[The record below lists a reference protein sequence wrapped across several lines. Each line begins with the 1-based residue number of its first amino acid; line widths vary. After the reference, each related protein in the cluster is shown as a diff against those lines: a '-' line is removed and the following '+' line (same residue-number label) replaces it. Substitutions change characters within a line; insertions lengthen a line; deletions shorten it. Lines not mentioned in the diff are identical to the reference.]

1 MSKATVKPSSSFLK
15 KKKQNSGLYIENVRV
30 KSCVGIKM
38 RKSSTSAK
46 SGTFSPEFRNRT
58 VFAAVAPET
67 ATPTPAPTPAA
78 ATSTSPTT
86 PILFDLSSFDRS
98 FDVDGDGFLQQR
110 PPGYIGPPAP
120 TLSEYTDGLFPDDR
134 RGRYYKAFCRAAARW
149 AHFLKFTPEMVAAI
163 RKIKPNWNGI
173 ELTKFKSVKNASGET
188 WAARCTNQIL
198 VTGTSMIVGFQIEV
212 NYYYTKDFSEYDIF
226 HLLTHE
232 LGHALGM
239 PSPLVK
245 DNTVELFPKIYDSLD
260 IENNV
265 KYFYVGAYFP
275 QACLAYKERYEGI
288 ITRPKTKELAKLTV
302 RGDDLI
308 PLENVNGHHW
318 NDDAVIIPLPME
330 SADWPEKLYRGIRND
345 IMSAT
350 DGDKLKRYPY
360 DRYFITKITL
370 GELCDLYFKSDG
382 VSIYNYIECRPFDDG
397 EVTSFSL
404 TFAKDS
410 IYFSGTFID
419 PLNKGIKIEGEEEDK
434 TCCAIRQNCSVCEP
448 IYLDACGDC
457 N

>member
-1 MSKATVKPSSSFLK
+1 MSKATAKPSSSFLK
-15 KKKQNSGLYIENVRV
+15 KKKQQSGIIVGEIKV
-30 KSCVGIKM
+30 KSCAGIKL

-67 ATPTPAPTPAA
+67 ATPTPAPTPAESPA

-98 FDVDGDGFLQQR
+98 FDVDGAGYLLRVPDPGF
-110 PPGYIGPPAP
+110 IGPPP
-120 TLSEYTDGLFPDDR
+120 PPLSAYTDGLFQDER

-149 AHFLKFTPEMVAAI
+149 AHFLKFTPEMIAEI
-163 RKIKPNWNGI
+163 RKTKPNWNGI
-173 ELTKFKSVKNASGET
+173 ELNKFKSVKNKAGEG
-188 WAARCTNQIL
+188 WAANCREEIL
-198 VTGTSMIVGFQIEV
+198 VSGTSMNVGFQIEV
-212 NYYYTKDFSEYDIF
+212 NYESVKNYSEYDIF

-245 DNTVELFPKIYDSLD
+245 DNTVELLPKIYNSLD
-260 IENNV
+260 IENNM
-265 KYFYVGAYFP
+265 KYYYRSTRFPKAY
-275 QACLAYKERYEGI
+275 AAYRERYNGI
-288 ITRPKTKELAKLTV
+288 LVRDKLLAGKAY
-302 RGDDLI
+302 DLI
-308 PLENVNGHHW
+308 PLENIYGHHW
-318 NDDAVIIPLPME
+318 SE
-330 SADWPEKLYRGIRND
+330 SACIETYIPEYGPTNIVYRGIRND
-345 IMSAT
+345 IMSGS
-350 DGDKLKRYPY
+350 DGGGHTRYQY

-370 GELCDLYFKSDG
+370 GQLCDLYFKVGG
-382 VSIYNYIECRPFDDG
+382 VPIYNYIECRPFDDG

-419 PLNKGIKIEGEEEDK
+419 PPLNKGIKIEGEEEDK
-434 TCCAIRQNCSVCEP
+434 TRCAIRQNCSGCKP

-457 N
+457 A